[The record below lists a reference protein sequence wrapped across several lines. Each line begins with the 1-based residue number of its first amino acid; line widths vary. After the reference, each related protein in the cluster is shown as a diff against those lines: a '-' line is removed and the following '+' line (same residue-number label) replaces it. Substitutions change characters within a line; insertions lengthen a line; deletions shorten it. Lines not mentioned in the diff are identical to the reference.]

1 MKLIYL
7 AHTEYKQGLASFLDE
22 NGINWT
28 RTDDGIA
35 FPIENV
41 KQAFLIGFAF
51 GEFYKNED
59 NY

>member
-1 MKLIYL
+1 MKFTL
-7 AHTEYKQGLASFLDE
+7 TDSEYRQGLASFLDE
-22 NGINWT
+22 NHIEWT
-28 RTDDGIA
+28 RQKDGIT
-35 FPIENV
+35 ITVEHQ